1 MKNKL
6 LKKVVGLFGY
16 RLIEK
21 RIIKN
26 DRLLS
31 KNSSLNINKILKA
44 IFLNNNIQN
53 LIQIGANDGLSFDQ
67 LNFYIKEY
75 KCRSLLVE
83 PIKANFLL
91 LKENYKKFPFVNFE
105 NSAITIDDEIS
116 HLYKVDPIYEKNYGN
131 HITAIQSFNKNHL
144 INHGVKDKHIIIE
157 KVDSIT
163 VLNLIKKHDFK
174 KLDLLFLDCEGYDGK
189 IIFDFLSTVLLRPI
203 IIFEFIHIDNIYFEK
218 LITKLLDKEYLFFS
232 VSENMICY
240 PKEKKININLYD
252 Q

>member
-6 LKKVVGLFGY
+6 LKKIVGLFGY

-21 RIIKN
+21 RVIKN
-26 DRLLS
+26 ERLLS
-31 KNSSLNINKILKA
+31 KNSSLNINKILET
-44 IFLNNNIQN
+44 IFHNNNIQN

-75 KCRSLLVE
+75 KCKSLLVE

-91 LKENYKKFPFVNFE
+91 LKENYKEFPFIDFE
-105 NSAITIDDEIS
+105 NSAITIGDEIS

-131 HITAIQSFNKNHL
+131 HITAIQSFARGHL
-144 INHGVKDKHIIIE
+144 INHGVKNKHIVTE

-163 VLNLIKKHDFK
+163 MLNLIKKYNLK

-189 IIFDFLSTVLLRPI
+189 IILDFLSTVLLRPI
-203 IIFEFIHIDNIYFEK
+203 IIFEFIHIDNIFFEK

-240 PKEKKININLYD
+240 PKEKKVNINLYD